1 MTGVIATLAG
11 SLGIAAVSTLGDFIW
26 AAAHL
31 RHRPEYGLT
40 HGTLLF
46 LAIGLFLGTL
56 AGRPAAGAMLG
67 AALGFL
73 AAGSFYVLAPFVGY
87 SAMFVVWIAI
97 WLALAVLYT
106 RLAGLDVQQ
115 VGLGAVVGRGAAAA
129 VTSGIA
135 FYAIS
140 GIWRPFNPEGWD
152 YAVHF
157 GAWTLAYLPGF
168 AALLLSGKGLSGR
181 GRP

>member
-1 MTGVIATLAG
+1 MTGVVATVAG
-11 SLGIAAVSTLGDFIW
+11 SLAIAGVSTLGDFIW
-26 AAAHL
+26 AAGNL

-46 LAIGLFLGTL
+46 LAVGLFLGVL
-56 AGRPAAGAMLG
+56 ARRPAAGAMWG

-73 AAGSFYVLAPFVGY
+73 AAGSFYVLTPFVGY

-97 WLALAVLYT
+97 WLALAVMYA
-106 RLAGLDVQQ
+106 RLSQSQ
-115 VGLGAVVGRGAAAA
+115 VGLAAILGRGAAAA
-129 VTSGIA
+129 LTSGIA
-135 FYAIS
+135 FYEIS

-168 AALLLSGKGLSGR
+168 ASLLISR
-181 GRP
+181 TPR